1 MGRVYSM
8 FVRCIGLCWSDLL
21 TIVPVNVA
29 EDEDF
34 EVEDVPKP
42 PPAATDA
49 WDGED
54 EDDDIKVCR
63 YSS

>member
-1 MGRVYSM
+1 MYRLASSQIR
-8 FVRCIGLCWSDLL
+8 FVDESLVI
-21 TIVPVNVA
+21 VA

-63 YSS
+63 

>member
-1 MGRVYSM
+1 M
-8 FVRCIGLCWSDLL
+8 L
-21 TIVPVNVA
+21 TNALGNVA

-63 YSS
+63 YNSKL

>member
-1 MGRVYSM
+1 M
-8 FVRCIGLCWSDLL
+8 L
-21 TIVPVNVA
+21 TDALVNVA

-63 YSS
+63 YNSKL